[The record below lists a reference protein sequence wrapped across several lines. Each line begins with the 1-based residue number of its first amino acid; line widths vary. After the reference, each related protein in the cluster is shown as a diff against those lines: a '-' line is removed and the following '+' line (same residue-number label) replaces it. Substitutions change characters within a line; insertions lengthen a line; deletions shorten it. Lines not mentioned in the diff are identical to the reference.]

1 MKKQKNEINLYPVFY
16 WISTD
21 HATIILIITI
31 NNNIYKHFVMRH
43 YLVVTHDE
51 NQKGGRHPLGWLGY
65 FQKKQM
71 QLCNQG
77 EKF

>member
-1 MKKQKNEINLYPVFY
+1 
-16 WISTD
+16 
-21 HATIILIITI
+21 
-31 NNNIYKHFVMRH
+31 MRH